1 MSLPLEDI
9 ELICRVKYR
18 YWRAIDMGHIEE
30 VRDLVTED
38 IRVDYVGGSY
48 RWQMEG
54 RDVFLSALA
63 QAFNPQTISIH
74 TGHHP
79 EIDVLTPTTAKGVWY
94 LTDTFIHLTENIV
107 TEGSALYRDEYLK
120 VDGVWRIK
128 VSTYER
134 IYERVERLAVK
145 PNITAHYLGRV
156 QRPGAAGGGKIQRP
170 EVAGGEE
177 TPLSEAAGEK

>member
-1 MSLPLEDI
+1 MSLRLEDI

-30 VRDLVTED
+30 VRDLLTED
-38 IRVDYVGGSY
+38 VRVDFVGGSY

-54 RDVFLSALA
+54 REVFMSALA
-63 QAFNPQTISIH
+63 KAFNPQTISVH

-79 EIDVLTPTTAKGVWY
+79 EIDVLTQTTAKGVWY
-94 LTDTFIHLTENIV
+94 LTDTFIYLTENIV

-120 VDGVWRIK
+120 VDGAWRIK

-134 IYERVERLAVK
+134 IYERVDRLAER
-145 PNITAHYLGRV
+145 PNITAHYLGR
-156 QRPGAAGGGKIQRP
+156 RP
-170 EVAGGEE
+170 
-177 TPLSEAAGEK
+177 EAAGDGKTPRPDVAGAK

>member
-1 MSLPLEDI
+1 MSLRLEDI

-30 VRDLVTED
+30 VRDLLTED
-38 IRVDYVGGSY
+38 VRVDFVGGSY

-54 RDVFLSALA
+54 RDVFLAALT
-63 QAFNPQTISIH
+63 QAFNPQTISVH

-79 EIDVLTPTTAKGVWY
+79 EIDVLTHTTAKGVWY
-94 LTDTFIHLTENIV
+94 LTDTFVHLAENIV

-134 IYERVERLAVK
+134 IYERVEHLAAK
-145 PNITAHYLGRV
+145 PNITAHYIGKTP
-156 QRPGAAGGGKIQRP
+156 RPAATGGGKTPRP
-170 EVAGGEE
+170 EATGGGK
-177 TPLSEAAGEK
+177 TPRPEAAGEK